1 MPIITKNYGHFLK
14 IKIKIKI
21 KMRISYFISLVLFFI
36 IFNSCRNNNNE
47 VAPNNLFKPFSIS
60 TIQFFQPPT
69 TSAVNQDIRFRI
81 IIDAPNP
88 CVTPIIAEKKEGFAI
103 TLMGYYRYP
112 ETPTACVGFPMS
124 VSTEYIFRPS
134 VAGVYQFRLFNKIT
148 NQYDIHQV
156 NVQ

>member
-1 MPIITKNYGHFLK
+1 MPIIIKDYGHFL
-14 IKIKIKI
+14 KIKI

-36 IFNSCRNNNNE
+36 IFNRCRNNNNE
-47 VAPNNLFKPFSIS
+47 VAPVDPFNIS

-69 TSAVNQDIRFRI
+69 TAAVNQDIRFRV

-88 CVTPIIAEKKEGFAI
+88 CVIPKIAEKKEGFAI

-148 NQYDIHQV
+148 DQYDIHQV